1 MEHTKRHLAYAD
13 YYDKVY
19 GCFLGKCIGGTA
31 GGPAEGRKEL
41 LDFPLNEEL
50 LHKCLPNDDL
60 DLQILWLELIETK
73 GFDITAR
80 DMADEFYQKVPYGPG
95 EYAYFQKNY
104 ARGIFPPL
112 SGRFNNRYYKN
123 GMGCPIRAE
132 IWACIF
138 PGADAIRQRYVEMD
152 GSLDHERDSIDAE
165 IFLATLESEL
175 FFSHD
180 LRRAIETALDGVPEK
195 TKLRGAVRDTLQW
208 YDAGH
213 DWKLTRGLILRNYG
227 HADCTN
233 LYQNIGFVL
242 LALLYGGEDFR
253 ETIRLG
259 LACGYDTDCIC
270 ATAASV
276 LGIIRG
282 AKRLLGE
289 DGMSDS
295 GLAIG
300 VGTNR
305 KSGSIATLARD
316 VCAVGISA
324 GNWFAGEAA
333 EIAGHPECRPV
344 PAISRTPAVAVEAVY
359 QGDPVLRPDAPTE
372 LSLAFTNHSAA
383 SIALAVEVRAPE
395 GVLFTPGEIQLTLQ
409 PHERYLLP
417 CRAEL
422 LPSAKIL
429 CQQNLF
435 QVHMRG
441 AFGELCD
448 RFGLVGCDVWY
459 RFGPFLENIRDISTL
474 PPHEAYGSHLALRPG
489 ENAYDITREYHLGGI
504 ANIDKEFVSEAE
516 PFLSIPMD
524 GRAECIPERIALG
537 EDLFDTAKIQKY
549 EGAHVDYLVRTL
561 VSPEERSLEI
571 AVGHTAPFKLWLN
584 GKLLGESKQ
593 TIFRRRWPGAKI
605 PSFSN
610 APSNPTTRSIPSF
623 GATRV
628 GGNMRILPPC
638 CSTASRP
645 CYRSIYT
652 ATMDCGFLALHA

>member
-1 MEHTKRHLAYAD
+1 MAKMEHTKRHLAYAD

-60 DLQILWLELIETK
+60 DLQILWLELIEAK

-333 EIAGHPECRPV
+333 EIAGHPEYRPV

-359 QGDPVLRPDAPTE
+359 QGDPILRPDAPTE

-383 SIALAVEVRAPE
+383 SIALAVEVCAPA

-489 ENAYDITREYHLGGI
+489 ENAYDITREYHLGGM

-549 EGAHVDYLVRTL
+549 EGAHVDYLVRKL

-593 TIFRRRWPGAKI
+593 TKWWTLENMHFSATLARGENTLILKCAQQSDHAKY
-605 PSFSN
+605 
-610 APSNPTTRSIPSF
+610 SIVW
-623 GATRV
+623 RD
-628 GGNMRILPPC
+628 
-638 CSTASRP
+638 ASWRQ
-645 CYRSIYT
+645 YADFASVLLDR
-652 ATMDCGFLALHA
+652 

>member
-138 PGADAIRQRYVEMD
+138 PGADAIRQHYVEMD

-489 ENAYDITREYHLGGI
+489 ENAYDITRGYHLGGI

-593 TIFRRRWPGAKI
+593 TKWWTLENMHFSATLARGENTLILKCAQQSDHAKY
-605 PSFSN
+605 
-610 APSNPTTRSIPSF
+610 SIVW
-623 GATRV
+623 RD
-628 GGNMRILPPC
+628 
-638 CSTASRP
+638 ASWRQ
-645 CYRSIYT
+645 YADFASVLLDR
-652 ATMDCGFLALHA
+652 

>member
-593 TIFRRRWPGAKI
+593 TKWWTLENMHFSATLARGENTLILKCAQQSDHAKY
-605 PSFSN
+605 
-610 APSNPTTRSIPSF
+610 SIVW
-623 GATRV
+623 RD
-628 GGNMRILPPC
+628 
-638 CSTASRP
+638 ASWRQ
-645 CYRSIYT
+645 YADFASVLLDR
-652 ATMDCGFLALHA
+652 

>member
-132 IWACIF
+132 IWACFF

-324 GNWFAGEAA
+324 GNWFAGETA
-333 EIAGHPECRPV
+333 EIAGHPEYRPV
-344 PAISRTPAVAVEAVY
+344 PAISRTPASRASRRVSPNS
-359 QGDPVLRPDAPTE
+359 GW
-372 LSLAFTNHSAA
+372 AA
-383 SIALAVEVRAPE
+383 SLGSKYLA
-395 GVLFTPGEIQLTLQ
+395 
-409 PHERYLLP
+409 
-417 CRAEL
+417 
-422 LPSAKIL
+422 S
-429 CQQNLF
+429 
-435 QVHMRG
+435 
-441 AFGELCD
+441 
-448 RFGLVGCDVWY
+448 
-459 RFGPFLENIRDISTL
+459 
-474 PPHEAYGSHLALRPG
+474 
-489 ENAYDITREYHLGGI
+489 
-504 ANIDKEFVSEAE
+504 
-516 PFLSIPMD
+516 SI
-524 GRAECIPERIALG
+524 C
-537 EDLFDTAKIQKY
+537 
-549 EGAHVDYLVRTL
+549 
-561 VSPEERSLEI
+561 
-571 AVGHTAPFKLWLN
+571 
-584 GKLLGESKQ
+584 
-593 TIFRRRWPGAKI
+593 
-605 PSFSN
+605 
-610 APSNPTTRSIPSF
+610 TTK
-623 GATRV
+623 
-628 GGNMRILPPC
+628 
-638 CSTASRP
+638 STA
-645 CYRSIYT
+645 
-652 ATMDCGFLALHA
+652 AV

>member
-1 MEHTKRHLAYAD
+1 MIFAAPSRPRS
-13 YYDKVY
+13 
-19 GCFLGKCIGGTA
+19 TA
-31 GGPAEGRKEL
+31 
-41 LDFPLNEEL
+41 
-50 LHKCLPNDDL
+50 
-60 DLQILWLELIETK
+60 
-73 GFDITAR
+73 
-80 DMADEFYQKVPYGPG
+80 
-95 EYAYFQKNY
+95 
-104 ARGIFPPL
+104 
-112 SGRFNNRYYKN
+112 
-123 GMGCPIRAE
+123 
-132 IWACIF
+132 
-138 PGADAIRQRYVEMD
+138 
-152 GSLDHERDSIDAE
+152 
-165 IFLATLESEL
+165 
-175 FFSHD
+175 
-180 LRRAIETALDGVPEK
+180 
-195 TKLRGAVRDTLQW
+195 LQW

-593 TIFRRRWPGAKI
+593 TKWWTLENMHFSATLARGENTLILKCAQQSDHAKY
-605 PSFSN
+605 
-610 APSNPTTRSIPSF
+610 SIVW
-623 GATRV
+623 RD
-628 GGNMRILPPC
+628 
-638 CSTASRP
+638 ASWRQ
-645 CYRSIYT
+645 YADFASVLLDR
-652 ATMDCGFLALHA
+652 

>member
-333 EIAGHPECRPV
+333 EIAAHPECRPV

-593 TIFRRRWPGAKI
+593 TKWWTLENMHFSATLARGENTLILKCAQQSDHAKY
-605 PSFSN
+605 
-610 APSNPTTRSIPSF
+610 SIVW
-623 GATRV
+623 RD
-628 GGNMRILPPC
+628 
-638 CSTASRP
+638 ASWRQ
-645 CYRSIYT
+645 YADFASVLLDR
-652 ATMDCGFLALHA
+652 

>member
-1 MEHTKRHLAYAD
+1 MAKMEHTKRHLAYAD

-372 LSLAFTNHSAA
+372 LSLAFTNHSTA
-383 SIALAVEVRAPE
+383 SIALAVEVRAPA

-441 AFGELCD
+441 AFGGLCD

-593 TIFRRRWPGAKI
+593 TKWWTLENMHFSATLARGENTLILKCAQQSDHAKY
-605 PSFSN
+605 
-610 APSNPTTRSIPSF
+610 SIVW
-623 GATRV
+623 RD
-628 GGNMRILPPC
+628 
-638 CSTASRP
+638 ASWRQ
-645 CYRSIYT
+645 YADFASVLLDR
-652 ATMDCGFLALHA
+652 

>member
-41 LDFPLNEEL
+41 LNFPLNEEL

-593 TIFRRRWPGAKI
+593 TKWWTLENMHFSATLARGENTLILKCAQQSDHAKY
-605 PSFSN
+605 
-610 APSNPTTRSIPSF
+610 SIVW
-623 GATRV
+623 RD
-628 GGNMRILPPC
+628 
-638 CSTASRP
+638 ASWRQ
-645 CYRSIYT
+645 YADFASVLLDR
-652 ATMDCGFLALHA
+652 

>member
-1 MEHTKRHLAYAD
+1 MAKMEHTKRHLAYAD

-372 LSLAFTNHSAA
+372 LSLAFTNHSTA
-383 SIALAVEVRAPE
+383 SIALAVEVRAPA
-395 GVLFTPGEIQLTLQ
+395 GVLFPPGEIQLTLQ

-441 AFGELCD
+441 AFGGLCD

-593 TIFRRRWPGAKI
+593 TKWWTLENMHFSATLARGENTLILKCAQQSDHAKY
-605 PSFSN
+605 
-610 APSNPTTRSIPSF
+610 SIVW
-623 GATRV
+623 RD
-628 GGNMRILPPC
+628 
-638 CSTASRP
+638 ASWRQ
-645 CYRSIYT
+645 YADFASVLLDR
-652 ATMDCGFLALHA
+652 

>member
-1 MEHTKRHLAYAD
+1 MAKMEHTKRHLAYAD

-180 LRRAIETALDGVPEK
+180 LRRAIETALDGIPEH

-333 EIAGHPECRPV
+333 EIAGHPEYRPV

-359 QGDPVLRPDAPTE
+359 QGDPVLRPDVPTE
-372 LSLAFTNHSAA
+372 LSLAFTNHSTA

-593 TIFRRRWPGAKI
+593 TKWWTLENMHFSATLARGENTLILKCAQQSDHAKY
-605 PSFSN
+605 
-610 APSNPTTRSIPSF
+610 SIVW
-623 GATRV
+623 RD
-628 GGNMRILPPC
+628 
-638 CSTASRP
+638 ASWRQ
-645 CYRSIYT
+645 YADFASVLLDR
-652 ATMDCGFLALHA
+652 

>member
-60 DLQILWLELIETK
+60 DLQILWLELIEAK

-359 QGDPVLRPDAPTE
+359 QGDPILRPDAPTE

-383 SIALAVEVRAPE
+383 SIALAVEVCAPA

-549 EGAHVDYLVRTL
+549 EGAHVDYLVRKL

-593 TIFRRRWPGAKI
+593 TKWWTLENMHFSATLARGENTLILKCAQQSDHAKY
-605 PSFSN
+605 
-610 APSNPTTRSIPSF
+610 SIVW
-623 GATRV
+623 RD
-628 GGNMRILPPC
+628 
-638 CSTASRP
+638 ASWRQ
-645 CYRSIYT
+645 YADFASVLLDR
-652 ATMDCGFLALHA
+652 

>member
-138 PGADAIRQRYVEMD
+138 PGADAIRQHYVEMD

-383 SIALAVEVRAPE
+383 SIALAVEVRAPA

-593 TIFRRRWPGAKI
+593 TKWWTLENMHFSATLARGENTLILKCAQQSDHAKY
-605 PSFSN
+605 
-610 APSNPTTRSIPSF
+610 SIVW
-623 GATRV
+623 RD
-628 GGNMRILPPC
+628 
-638 CSTASRP
+638 ASWRQ
-645 CYRSIYT
+645 YADFASVLLDR
-652 ATMDCGFLALHA
+652 